1 MATREA
7 AQFYGQAES
16 ALRDEQFEDSVTFA
30 QKAVQ
35 IFEGLGAEG
44 VSGLID
50 ALYILIDAHRQMATT
65 MQEKPQNALSISGQY
80 LEKFKASR
88 DRRGEAV
95 MLLCLAEINHDKRG
109 RKKRQEALETAAEAL
124 RIFSEVQDRKFEAL
138 TLMVTAMAH
147 YKFFMYDAMLE
158 EATRSLDIAEE
169 LGDKFLTGRAQNLT
183 GLALSSQRRIDDAM
197 ERGRAALA
205 IWRELG
211 MRRQEAIQTH
221 AMAGWLLYSRWPKKA
236 LALAE
241 QTLQSFREIGP
252 AGIPSGAKH
261 RREAMCVYM
270 IIEVMAEL
278 KQYKPAIKFAKSA
291 FERFGELGCQLG
303 QGMVK
308 DAMGR
313 VYIVMDKPDKARP
326 GESCEGPQ
334 RTAEDR
340 GRRSEAIEAVDE
352 AREIAD
358 RLGDKRWS
366 AKLLFGVAQ
375 AHMKAKDTNEAI
387 ETLDKTI
394 GLAQAAGDMQETSRL
409 QQNLIDALLFRQ
421 RNPKAALRVAKEAR
435 TMAQKNGDKRAE
447 AMTILREAMAQG
459 SMGKKEDAL
468 KTLAKQAQEFFQ
480 ESYWPRGEAGGQ
492 AGDLDQALEC
502 AEERLAVL
510 RGVHDL
516 SMEANAM
523 MQLAQLHMKDDN
535 YQEAERLAQD
545 AAALGKKDRNPRV
558 QVDAL
563 LLLTQ
568 LNNTKVL
575 DKLEDKSLKPVID
588 RAVRTVNEALQV
600 AGKAEN
606 RSLRALVLFKRAETM
621 VLAGRHQ
628 TGLRDVKEAAAIFEA
643 IGHRVFNDERVETEE
658 MDHYQA
664 LGRCMLLSGNI
675 KHALG
680 QVEQGE
686 ADVEKADLIAKDIG
700 DHQLADEVL
709 SFRKALEEK
718 KKEQERAA
726 QAQIEQPQLVAPA
739 PGQPAA
745 AAPVVESVAAPP
757 EQKGLD
763 PVYVR
768 KQLAAMVKDAIASDE
783 ELELDSP
790 FMDAGMDSLSSV
802 ALMSMVA
809 KDWENRVQRKEEKGG
824 WSPGSLWTGDP
835 NEDEWLRCLEDV
847 LRSAAL
853 SAFTRHQNLPD
864 AEEDI
869 TSYREPVPDVFMQ
882 FGLEQQF
889 RFVSHPGIMVVSK
902 LLEMRTIA
910 QMRASFSQDN
920 IEQMKNF
927 DPELARKAQI
937 AYDNKLPVNFQQ
949 LELIEVQC
957 GREHT
962 CGTARGWQSATGRF

>member
-1 MATREA
+1 
-7 AQFYGQAES
+7 
-16 ALRDEQFEDSVTFA
+16 
-30 QKAVQ
+30 
-35 IFEGLGAEG
+35 
-44 VSGLID
+44 
-50 ALYILIDAHRQMATT
+50 MATT

-158 EATRSLDIAEE
+158 DPEATRSLDIAEE

-313 VYIVMDKPDKARP
+313 VYIVMDKPDKA
-326 GESCEGPQ
+326 
-334 RTAEDR
+334 
-340 GRRSEAIEAVDE
+340 IEAVDE

-447 AMTILREAMAQG
+447 AMAILREAMAQG

-468 KTLAKQAQEFFQ
+468 KLAKQAQEFFQ
-480 ESYWPRGEAGGQ
+480 ESYWPRGEAQCLHFMADLRGQ

-700 DHQLADEVL
+700 DHQLADEAARSEQGSVGAVEVVGGSTSWEVVKAADVL

-809 KDWENRVQRKEEKGG
+809 KDWENRAGFAGAGAGG
-824 WSPGSLWTGDP
+824 
-835 NEDEWLRCLEDV
+835 LR
-847 LRSAAL
+847 AA
-853 SAFTRHQNLPD
+853 SGRGIQTK
-864 AEEDI
+864 
-869 TSYREPVPDVFMQ
+869 T
-882 FGLEQQF
+882 
-889 RFVSHPGIMVVSK
+889 SHPGIMVVSK

-962 CGTARGWQSATGRF
+962 CGTARGWKSATGRF

>member
-1 MATREA
+1 MASMREA
-7 AQFYGQAES
+7 AQLYGQAES
-16 ALRDEQFEDSVTFA
+16 AIRDEQFQDCIAAAE
-30 QKAVQ
+30 KAVQ
-35 IFEGLGAEG
+35 IFDGMGAEG
-44 VSGLID
+44 ASGLID
-50 ALYILIDAHRQMATT
+50 ALYILVDAHRQMATT

-80 LEKFKASR
+80 LEKFRVSKN
-88 DRRGEAV
+88 RRGEAA
-95 MLLCLAEINHDKRG
+95 MLLSLAEINHDKRG

-124 RIFSEVQDRKFEAL
+124 RIFVEINDRKFEVL
-138 TLMVTAMAH
+138 TLIVTGMAH

-158 EATRSLDIAEE
+158 EAQRSLDIAEQ
-169 LGDKFLTGRAQNLT
+169 LGDKFLTAKAQNLT
-183 GLALSSQRRIDDAM
+183 GLAFSSQRKIDEAM

-205 IWRELG
+205 LWRELG
-211 MRRQEAIQTH
+211 MKRQEAIQTH

-241 QTLQSFREIGP
+241 QTLQTLREVGP

-278 KQYKPAIKFAKSA
+278 KQYKLAIKFGKTA

-313 VYIVMDKPDKARP
+313 VYIVMDKPDKA
-326 GESCEGPQ
+326 
-334 RTAEDR
+334 
-340 GRRSEAIEAVDE
+340 IEAVDQ

-358 RLGDKRWS
+358 SLGDKRWS

-447 AMTILREAMAQG
+447 AMALLREGMAQG
-459 SMGKKEDAL
+459 SMGKKDEAL
-468 KTLAKQAQEFFQ
+468 QLAKQAQELFQ
-480 ESYWPRGEAGGQ
+480 ESYWPRGEAQ
-492 AGDLDQALEC
+492 CLHFMADLRAQSGDLDAALEC

-510 RGVHDL
+510 RGIHDL

-523 MQLAQLHMKDDN
+523 LQLAQLHMKDDDFE
-535 YQEAERLAQD
+535 EAERLAQ
-545 AAALGKKDRNPRV
+545 ASATLGKKDRNPRV

-563 LLLTQ
+563 LLFTQ

-575 DKLEDKSLKPVID
+575 DKPEDKAMKPIID
-588 RAVRTVNEALQV
+588 MAVRTVNEALQV

-628 TGLRDVKEAAAIFEA
+628 TGLRDVKESAAIF
-643 IGHRVFNDERVETEE
+643 EE

-680 QVEQGE
+680 QVEEGE
-686 ADVEKADLIAKDIG
+686 ADVERADMIAKDIG

-709 SFRKALEEK
+709 NFRKALDEK

-726 QAQIEQPQLVAPA
+726 QVQIEQPQLMAPVPGAA
-739 PGQPAA
+739 PT
-745 AAPVVESVAAPP
+745 AAPVVESVAAVP

-763 PVYVR
+763 PAYVR
-768 KQLAAMVKDAIASDE
+768 KSLAAMVKDAIASDE

-809 KDWENRVQRKEEKGG
+809 KEFQM
-824 WSPGSLWTGDP
+824 
-835 NEDEWLRCLEDV
+835 
-847 LRSAAL
+847 AL
-853 SAFTRHQNLPD
+853 SPSLVFDFPTLRAM
-864 AEEDI
+864 EEHLV
-869 TSYREPVPDVFMQ
+869 TES
-882 FGLEQQF
+882 
-889 RFVSHPGIMVVSK
+889 
-902 LLEMRTIA
+902 
-910 QMRASFSQDN
+910 
-920 IEQMKNF
+920 
-927 DPELARKAQI
+927 LAM
-937 AYDNKLPVNFQQ
+937 
-949 LELIEVQC
+949 
-957 GREHT
+957 
-962 CGTARGWQSATGRF
+962 

>member
-1 MATREA
+1 MASMREA
-7 AQFYGQAES
+7 AQLYGQAES
-16 ALRDEQFEDSVTFA
+16 AIRDEQFQDCIAAAE
-30 QKAVQ
+30 KAVQ
-35 IFEGLGAEG
+35 IFDGMGAEG
-44 VSGLID
+44 ASGLID
-50 ALYILIDAHRQMATT
+50 ALYILVDAHRQMATT

-80 LEKFKASR
+80 LEKFRASKN
-88 DRRGEAV
+88 RRGEAA
-95 MLLCLAEINHDKRG
+95 MLLSLAEINHDKRG

-124 RIFSEVQDRKFEAL
+124 RIFVEINDRKFEVL
-138 TLMVTAMAH
+138 TLIVTGMAH

-158 EATRSLDIAEE
+158 EAQRSLDIAEQ
-169 LGDKFLTGRAQNLT
+169 LGDKFLTAKAQNLT
-183 GLALSSQRRIDDAM
+183 GLAFSSQRKIDEAM

-205 IWRELG
+205 LWRELG
-211 MRRQEAIQTH
+211 MKRQEAIQTH

-241 QTLQSFREIGP
+241 QTLQTLREVGP

-278 KQYKPAIKFAKSA
+278 KQYKPAIKFGKTA

-313 VYIVMDKPDKARP
+313 VYIVMDKPDKA
-326 GESCEGPQ
+326 
-334 RTAEDR
+334 
-340 GRRSEAIEAVDE
+340 IEAVDQ

-358 RLGDKRWS
+358 SLGDKRWS

-447 AMTILREAMAQG
+447 AMALLREGMAQG
-459 SMGKKEDAL
+459 SMGKKDEAL
-468 KTLAKQAQEFFQ
+468 QLAKQAQELFQ
-480 ESYWPRGEAGGQ
+480 ESYWPRGEAQ
-492 AGDLDQALEC
+492 CLHFMADLRAQSGDLDAALEC

-510 RGVHDL
+510 RGIHDL

-523 MQLAQLHMKDDN
+523 LQLAQLHMKDDHFE
-535 YQEAERLAQD
+535 EAERLAQ
-545 AAALGKKDRNPRV
+545 ASATLGKKDRNPRV

-563 LLLTQ
+563 LLFTQ

-575 DKLEDKSLKPVID
+575 DKPEDKAMKPIID

-628 TGLRDVKEAAAIFEA
+628 TGLRDVKESAAIF
-643 IGHRVFNDERVETEE
+643 EE

-680 QVEQGE
+680 QVEEGE
-686 ADVEKADLIAKDIG
+686 ADVERADMIAKDIG

-709 SFRKALEEK
+709 NFRKALDEK

-726 QAQIEQPQLVAPA
+726 QVQIEQPQLMAPVPGAA
-739 PGQPAA
+739 PT
-745 AAPVVESVAAPP
+745 AAPVVESVVAVP

-763 PVYVR
+763 PAYVR
-768 KQLAAMVKDAIASDE
+768 KSLAAMVKDAIASDE

-809 KDWENRVQRKEEKGG
+809 KEFQM
-824 WSPGSLWTGDP
+824 
-835 NEDEWLRCLEDV
+835 
-847 LRSAAL
+847 AL
-853 SAFTRHQNLPD
+853 SPSLVFDFPTLRAM
-864 AEEDI
+864 EEHLV
-869 TSYREPVPDVFMQ
+869 TES
-882 FGLEQQF
+882 
-889 RFVSHPGIMVVSK
+889 
-902 LLEMRTIA
+902 
-910 QMRASFSQDN
+910 
-920 IEQMKNF
+920 
-927 DPELARKAQI
+927 LAM
-937 AYDNKLPVNFQQ
+937 
-949 LELIEVQC
+949 
-957 GREHT
+957 
-962 CGTARGWQSATGRF
+962 

>member
-313 VYIVMDKPDKARP
+313 VYIVMDKPDKA
-326 GESCEGPQ
+326 
-334 RTAEDR
+334 
-340 GRRSEAIEAVDE
+340 IEAVDE

-447 AMTILREAMAQG
+447 AMAILREAMAQG

-468 KTLAKQAQEFFQ
+468 KLAKQAQEFFQ
-480 ESYWPRGEAGGQ
+480 ESYWPRGEAQCFHFMADLRGQ

-628 TGLRDVKEAAAIFEA
+628 TGLRDVKEAAAIF
-643 IGHRVFNDERVETEE
+643 EE

-809 KDWENRVQRKEEKGG
+809 KEFQMAL
-824 WSPGSLWTGDP
+824 SPSLVFDFPT
-835 NEDEWLRCLEDV
+835 
-847 LRSAAL
+847 LRSMEEHLVTESL
-853 SAFTRHQNLPD
+853 S
-864 AEEDI
+864 
-869 TSYREPVPDVFMQ
+869 M
-882 FGLEQQF
+882 
-889 RFVSHPGIMVVSK
+889 
-902 LLEMRTIA
+902 
-910 QMRASFSQDN
+910 
-920 IEQMKNF
+920 
-927 DPELARKAQI
+927 
-937 AYDNKLPVNFQQ
+937 
-949 LELIEVQC
+949 
-957 GREHT
+957 
-962 CGTARGWQSATGRF
+962 

>member
-1 MATREA
+1 MASMREA
-7 AQFYGQAES
+7 AQLYGQAES
-16 ALRDEQFEDSVTFA
+16 AIRDEQFQDCITAAE
-30 QKAVQ
+30 KAVQ

-44 VSGLID
+44 ASGLID
-50 ALYILIDAHRQMATT
+50 TLYILVDAHRQMATT
-65 MQEKPQNALSISGQY
+65 MQEKPQTALSISGQY
-80 LEKFKASR
+80 LEKFRASKNQ
-88 DRRGEAV
+88 RGEAA
-95 MLLCLAEINHDKRG
+95 MLLSLAEINHDKRG

-124 RIFSEVQDRKFEAL
+124 RIFAQIDDKKFEAL
-138 TLMVTAMAH
+138 TLIISGMAH
-147 YKFFMYDAMLE
+147 YKFFMYDLMLE
-158 EATRSLDIAEE
+158 EAQQSLAIAEQ
-169 LGDKFLTGRAQNLT
+169 LGDKFLTAKAQNLT
-183 GLALSSQRRIDDAM
+183 GLALSSQRKIDEAM

-205 IWRELG
+205 LWRELG
-211 MRRQEAIQTH
+211 MKRQEAIQTH

-241 QTLQSFREIGP
+241 QTLLTLREIGP

-270 IIEVMAEL
+270 IIEIMAEL
-278 KQYKPAIKFAKSA
+278 KQYKPAIKFAKTA

-313 VYIVMDKPDKARP
+313 VYIVMDKPDKA
-326 GESCEGPQ
+326 
-334 RTAEDR
+334 
-340 GRRSEAIEAVDE
+340 IEAVDQ

-358 RLGDKRWS
+358 NMGDKRWS

-394 GLAQAAGDMQETSRL
+394 GLAQAAGDMQETARL

-435 TMAQKNGDKRAE
+435 TMAQKNSDKRAE
-447 AMTILREAMAQG
+447 AMAILREGMAQG
-459 SMGKKEDAL
+459 SMGKKDEAAQ
-468 KTLAKQAQEFFQ
+468 LAKQAQELFQ
-480 ESYWPRGEAGGQ
+480 ESYWPRGEAQ
-492 AGDLDQALEC
+492 CLHFMADLRSQSGDLDSALEC

-510 RGVHDL
+510 RGIHDL

-523 MQLAQLHMKDDN
+523 LQLAQLHMKDDN
-535 YQEAERLAQD
+535 YEEAERLAQ
-545 AAALGKKDRNPRV
+545 AAVALGKKDRNPRV
-558 QVDAL
+558 QVDSL

-575 DKLEDKSLKPVID
+575 DKPEDKSMKPVID

-628 TGLRDVKEAAAIFEA
+628 TGLRDVKESAAIF
-643 IGHRVFNDERVETEE
+643 EE

-680 QVEQGE
+680 QAEEGE

-700 DHQLADEVL
+700 DHQLADEVMN
-709 SFRKALEEK
+709 FRKALEEK
-718 KKEQERAA
+718 KKEQERKA
-726 QAQIEQPQLVAPA
+726 QVQIEQPQLVAPTPGAA
-739 PGQPAA
+739 PTGP
-745 AAPVVESVAAPP
+745 APVVESAPAVP

-763 PVYVR
+763 PVHVR

-783 ELELDSP
+783 DLELDSP

-809 KDWENRVQRKEEKGG
+809 KEFQM
-824 WSPGSLWTGDP
+824 
-835 NEDEWLRCLEDV
+835 
-847 LRSAAL
+847 AL
-853 SAFTRHQNLPD
+853 SPSLVFDFPTLRAM
-864 AEEDI
+864 EEHLV
-869 TSYREPVPDVFMQ
+869 TESLSM
-882 FGLEQQF
+882 
-889 RFVSHPGIMVVSK
+889 
-902 LLEMRTIA
+902 
-910 QMRASFSQDN
+910 
-920 IEQMKNF
+920 
-927 DPELARKAQI
+927 
-937 AYDNKLPVNFQQ
+937 
-949 LELIEVQC
+949 
-957 GREHT
+957 
-962 CGTARGWQSATGRF
+962 

>member
-1 MATREA
+1 MASMREA
-7 AQFYGQAES
+7 AQLYGQAES
-16 ALRDEQFEDSVTFA
+16 AIRDEQFQDCIAAAE
-30 QKAVQ
+30 KAVQ
-35 IFEGLGAEG
+35 IFDGMGAEG
-44 VSGLID
+44 ASGLID
-50 ALYILIDAHRQMATT
+50 ALYILVDAHRQMATT

-80 LEKFKASR
+80 LEKFRASKN
-88 DRRGEAV
+88 RRGEAA
-95 MLLCLAEINHDKRG
+95 MLLSLAEINHDKRG

-124 RIFSEVQDRKFEAL
+124 RIFVEINDRKFEVL
-138 TLMVTAMAH
+138 TLIVTGMAH

-158 EATRSLDIAEE
+158 EAQRSLDIAEQ
-169 LGDKFLTGRAQNLT
+169 LGDKFLTAKAQNLT
-183 GLALSSQRRIDDAM
+183 GLAFSSQRKIDEAM

-205 IWRELG
+205 LWRELG
-211 MRRQEAIQTH
+211 MKRQEAIQTH

-241 QTLQSFREIGP
+241 QTLQTLREVGP

-278 KQYKPAIKFAKSA
+278 KQYKPAIKFGKTA

-313 VYIVMDKPDKARP
+313 VYIVMDKPDKA
-326 GESCEGPQ
+326 
-334 RTAEDR
+334 
-340 GRRSEAIEAVDE
+340 IEAVDQ

-358 RLGDKRWS
+358 SLGDKRWS

-447 AMTILREAMAQG
+447 AMALLREGMAQG
-459 SMGKKEDAL
+459 SMGKKDEAL
-468 KTLAKQAQEFFQ
+468 QLAKQAQELFQ
-480 ESYWPRGEAGGQ
+480 ESYWPRGEAQ
-492 AGDLDQALEC
+492 CLHFMADLRAQSGDLDAALEC

-510 RGVHDL
+510 RGIHAL

-523 MQLAQLHMKDDN
+523 LQLAQLHMKDDN
-535 YQEAERLAQD
+535 FEEAERLAQ
-545 AAALGKKDRNPRV
+545 ASATLGKKDRNPRV

-563 LLLTQ
+563 LLFTQ

-575 DKLEDKSLKPVID
+575 DKPEDKAMKPIID

-628 TGLRDVKEAAAIFEA
+628 TGLRDVKESAAIF
-643 IGHRVFNDERVETEE
+643 EE

-680 QVEQGE
+680 QVEEGE
-686 ADVEKADLIAKDIG
+686 ADVERADMIAKDIG

-709 SFRKALEEK
+709 NFRKALDEK

-726 QAQIEQPQLVAPA
+726 QVQIEQPQLMAPV
-739 PGQPAA
+739 PG
-745 AAPVVESVAAPP
+745 AAPVVESVAAVP

-763 PVYVR
+763 PAYVR
-768 KQLAAMVKDAIASDE
+768 KSLAAMVKDAIASDE

-809 KDWENRVQRKEEKGG
+809 KEFQM
-824 WSPGSLWTGDP
+824 
-835 NEDEWLRCLEDV
+835 
-847 LRSAAL
+847 AL
-853 SAFTRHQNLPD
+853 SPSLVFDFPTLRAM
-864 AEEDI
+864 EEHLV
-869 TSYREPVPDVFMQ
+869 TES
-882 FGLEQQF
+882 
-889 RFVSHPGIMVVSK
+889 
-902 LLEMRTIA
+902 
-910 QMRASFSQDN
+910 
-920 IEQMKNF
+920 
-927 DPELARKAQI
+927 LAM
-937 AYDNKLPVNFQQ
+937 
-949 LELIEVQC
+949 
-957 GREHT
+957 
-962 CGTARGWQSATGRF
+962 